1 MSYLIRNVDDK
12 TTIFMDYLV
21 NNVDG
26 KTPRLGWIY
35 YWSMAKENHKEN
47 FEMFLQNSLTPCPER
62 KTFKSINVSVI
73 SFFNF
78 S

>member
-47 FEMFLQNSLTPCPER
+47 F
-62 KTFKSINVSVI
+62 
-73 SFFNF
+73 
-78 S
+78 